1 MKLKN
6 ILHEDTV
13 NKLIE
18 LGFYDKDK
26 RVSYLGAGT
35 SRTVYGY
42 KDYVFKIPNNLSGVS
57 QNQEEF
63 RIHDEVGDANGLLTK
78 IYDSLPMKI
87 KFDNGSVIIDNAILI
102 SERVEPIE
110 ENGDED
116 YALLEDLYYFMKKL
130 SQSEKYNYIKQFIPK
145 EYDRYDFSFCVY
157 EGVVEDIFATEYPN
171 TSIRV
176 DEMCLDFNMGRRE
189 NGDFVIL
196 DYGGSSADSFSSQD
210 NLFDFG
216 DADELLDEASGM
228 TEILDIEICV

>member
-1 MKLKN
+1 MKLKDV
-6 ILHEDTV
+6 LHEDTV

-35 SRTVYGY
+35 SRTAYSY

-63 RIHDEVGDANGLLTK
+63 HIHDQVGDANGLLTK

-87 KFDNGSVIIDNAILI
+87 KINDSVVIIDNAILV
-102 SERVEPIE
+102 SERVEPL
-110 ENGDED
+110 NGGDSD
-116 YALLEDLYYFMKKL
+116 DHVMNEDLFYFMKGL
-130 SQSEKYNYIKQFIPK
+130 SESESYDYIDCYIPEKYDHSILCFNIY
-145 EYDRYDFSFCVY
+145 
-157 EGVVEDIFATEYPN
+157 EDIISEIFQVEYPD
-171 TSIRV
+171 TDIRT
-176 DEMCLDFNMGRRE
+176 DEMCLDFNMGQRD

-210 NLFDFG
+210 NFFDFG
-216 DADELLDEASGM
+216 SADELLDEVSGM
-228 TEILDIEICV
+228 AEIPDVKICS